1 MSSAEPV
8 SVVVAVHDTN
18 SVRALPEL
26 FATLAVQDYRGDV
39 EIIVVD
45 HHPRPTV
52 QPASLRTW
60 WLPTRVIHEPRAGLS
75 QARNTG
81 ISAATG
87 PWVLITD
94 PHARPAPGWVR
105 AMVIA
110 LTHSGAGLAGGRVV
124 PQFTAARAPV
134 VPPAVLRLFAP
145 TCWPEAACELTLPW
159 GVSGCNLG
167 MRRSAGLR
175 FDTRFG
181 HQLSCEELEMI
192 VRVRWAGEF
201 VIVAPDA
208 VVRRAIHPYDLTLRA
223 VGARA
228 WWNGVSIAR
237 LMHIH
242 PYADIG
248 DTYRLRDTVLPYQL
262 LTRTG
267 LLSASV
273 DMIRYLGL
281 RAERWRLRRA
291 RPRSGPSQERSGG
304 PEHPRPGASRLRVQG
319 FLRRS
324 SGSGGRASGDHS
336 Q

>member
-1 MSSAEPV
+1 MNAAGPV
-8 SVVVAVHDTN
+8 SVIVAVRDKN
-18 SVRALPEL
+18 GMRALPEL

-39 EIIVVD
+39 EVIVVD
-45 HHPRPTV
+45 HHPRPTI
-52 QPASLRTW
+52 QPTALRTW
-60 WLPTRVIHEPRAGLS
+60 RLPTRVIHEPRAGLS

-87 PWVLITD
+87 HWVLITD
-94 PHARPAPGWVR
+94 PHARPTPGWVR
-105 AMVIA
+105 AMVAA
-110 LTHSGAGLAGGRVV
+110 LTHSGAGLAGGQVV

-145 TCWPEAACELTLPW
+145 TRWPEAACELAPPW
-159 GVSGCNLG
+159 WVAGCNLG

-181 HQLSCEELEMI
+181 HQLSCAELEMT
-192 VRVRWAGEF
+192 VRAQWAGEF
-201 VIVAPDA
+201 AIVAPDA
-208 VVRRAIHPYDLTLRA
+208 VVRRAVHPYDLTLRA

-228 WWNGVSIAR
+228 WWHGVSVAR

-273 DMIRYLGL
+273 DVIRYLGL
-281 RAERWRLRRA
+281 QAERWRV
-291 RPRSGPSQERSGG
+291 RPRACGPSRERSGG
-304 PEHPRPGASRLRVQG
+304 REHPRPGASHLRAQG
-319 FLRRS
+319 ALRHATR
-324 SGSGGRASGDHS
+324 GGGGASGDRS
-336 Q
+336 R